1 MKRNKFTATER
12 DQISFVLDRAF
23 VHLDAWFQWFNT
35 TQSEDMSSY
44 FWHGRDNAT
53 MRELNPK
60 TLTSGLDDYPHASHP
75 TKDERHL
82 DLRCWMFLAAD
93 CMHSIS
99 KLLPKEHELGKEY
112 DSAAKLLSN
121 FEILNQMHFDD
132 AHGTYLDFG
141 NHTEKC
147 SFDLVRS
154 NGKQPLCKSKARPGS
169 FRIAKIEDSSIL
181 EQQLNLI
188 SNRSILWTD
197 YGLRSLSK
205 SRENGPYR
213 DKAKIIYNDLR
224 SNLIRNVVKNY
235 QQTGY
240 F

>member
-1 MKRNKFTATER
+1 
-12 DQISFVLDRAF
+12 
-23 VHLDAWFQWFNT
+23 
-35 TQSEDMSSY
+35 MSSY

-141 NHTEKC
+141 NHTEKS

-169 FRIAKIEDSSIL
+169 FRIAKIEYL
-181 EQQLNLI
+181 
-188 SNRSILWTD
+188 
-197 YGLRSLSK
+197 
-205 SRENGPYR
+205 ENGPYR

>member
-1 MKRNKFTATER
+1 MDLVCGMKRNKFTATER
-12 DQISFVLDRAF
+12 DRISFVLDRAF
-23 VHLDAWFQWFNT
+23 VHLEAWFQWFNT
-35 TQSEDMSSY
+35 TQLGKDMSSY
-44 FWHGRDNAT
+44 FGHGRDNAT

-60 TLTSGLDDYPHASHP
+60 
-75 TKDERHL
+75 R
-82 DLRCWMFLAAD
+82 
-93 CMHSIS
+93 
-99 KLLPKEHELGKEY
+99 KEY
-112 DSAAKLLSN
+112 DSIAKLLSN

-154 NGKQPLCKSKARPGS
+154 NGKQPLCKSRARPGS
-169 FRIAKIEDSSIL
+169 FRIAKIEDSTIL

-188 SNRSILWTD
+188 SNRRILWTD

-205 SRENGPYR
+205 TRENGPYR

-224 SNLIRNVVKNY
+224 SNLIICCEELPVDRVFLGTV
-235 QQTGY
+235 
-240 F
+240 